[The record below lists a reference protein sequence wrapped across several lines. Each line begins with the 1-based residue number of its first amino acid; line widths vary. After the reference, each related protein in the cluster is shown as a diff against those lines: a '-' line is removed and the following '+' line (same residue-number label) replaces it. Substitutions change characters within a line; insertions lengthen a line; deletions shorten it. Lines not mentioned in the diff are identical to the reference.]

1 MRPAKLASYL
11 LSVLALATVLA
22 SPAAAQDKID
32 YPDITVGI
40 KGLACPFCAYGLELR
55 LKKLKGVKALKVHLD
70 DSMVTIKLEK
80 GVDLAEQQIRDAVL
94 DAGFTVTDIRY
105 AGKEKTDA
113 KETDTTGRRR

>member
-11 LSVLALATVLA
+11 FSVLALATVLA
-22 SPAAAQDKID
+22 SPAAAQDNID
-32 YPDITVGI
+32 HPDITVGI

-55 LKKLKGVKALKVHLD
+55 LKKLKGVKALKVHLE
-70 DSMVTIKLEK
+70 DSMVTIQLEK
-80 GVDLAEQQIRDAVL
+80 GADLEEQQIRDAVL

-105 AGKEKTDA
+105 AGKEKTEA

>member
-11 LSVLALATVLA
+11 FSVLALATVLA

-32 YPDITVGI
+32 HPDITVGI

-55 LKKLKGVKALKVHLD
+55 LKKLKGVKALKVHLE

-80 GVDLAEQQIRDAVL
+80 GADLEEQQIRDAVL

-105 AGKEKTDA
+105 AGKEKTEA
-113 KETDTTGRRR
+113 KETEKTGRRR